1 MSSYLIKLLN
11 PHGCDEQKA
20 ALALALAT
28 LEAGSRGLPEEI
40 CDGVMKVLVNT
51 LAVVGTV
58 L

>member
-20 ALALALAT
+20 ALALAT